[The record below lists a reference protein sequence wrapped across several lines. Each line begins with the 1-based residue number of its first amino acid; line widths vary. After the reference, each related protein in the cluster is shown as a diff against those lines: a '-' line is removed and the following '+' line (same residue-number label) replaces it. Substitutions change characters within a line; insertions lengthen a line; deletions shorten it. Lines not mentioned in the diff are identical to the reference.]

1 MRPFVGMTRGAL
13 VALAGLLLL
22 TPMMLSPMPS
32 LGDFANHAARFWLL
46 GGGIGQMPD
55 VYGAD
60 WTRAFINI
68 GGDLLAR
75 FFAGIATGDQVGQAI
90 LAIAIIGP
98 PFGLLLLNKRLL
110 GWNVWM
116 FAFPFLAWTQT
127 LLFGFITFQ
136 MGMGLA
142 LIMAAIDT
150 SLPEGRGRWLYRLG
164 CAALLLVVHP
174 FALLFYAALTG
185 GLILGPRL
193 LDHLASRP
201 AFLRF
206 LRQGLLLVAVCALPL
221 LVLTLTAAHLPGEDQ
236 HSEGSQIIWME
247 GMNRVAAL
255 ISPIRNYSRR
265 FDIVI
270 TGLLALVPLYALV
283 RRRLSLHQGLFAAAV
298 ILGIA
303 SLFMPKAMAGTV
315 VLEVRL
321 PLMAL
326 LAFAASLRI
335 EMPTRREAMAAAAIL
350 ALLGTVRTGDV
361 ARHWA
366 RAGQDVAALREV
378 MEKLPPGST
387 VLPLQHNP
395 SAEAIRQAPLGRYFL
410 DDHPLFT
417 HIASYAV
424 IWRQAFIPNLFAARG
439 KQPLLVLPPFNE
451 ISVPEGDLASIH
463 VLDRPDYPVIG
474 SQAYALK
481 WRDRFDYVLVVNAD
495 LPDREGPLV
504 LPEGVDKVAD
514 TGFAQLLRLPLA
526 ERPMAA
532 R

>member
-1 MRPFVGMTRGAL
+1 MTRGAL

-46 GGGIGQMPD
+46 GGGLAQMPD

-60 WTRAFINI
+60 WTRAFMNI

-75 FFAGIATGDQVGQAI
+75 GFAGFATGDRVAQFL

-98 PFGLLLLNKRLL
+98 PFGVWLLNRRLV

-142 LIMAAIDT
+142 LALVAADT
-150 SLPEGRGRWLYRLG
+150 FLPEGTGRWLYRLG
-164 CAALLLVVHP
+164 CAALMLVVHP

-193 LDHLASRP
+193 LDHFASR
-201 AFLRF
+201 AALLRF
-206 LRQGLLLVAVCALPL
+206 LRQGALLAVICAVPL
-221 LVLTLTAAHLPGEDQ
+221 LMLTLAATHLPGEDQ
-236 HSEGSQIIWME
+236 HAGSSQIIWME
-247 GMNRVAAL
+247 GANRISAL
-255 ISPIRNYSRR
+255 ISPIRNYSRH
-265 FDIVI
+265 FDIII

-283 RRRLSLHQGLFAAAV
+283 RRRLSVHQGMFAAAV
-298 ILGIA
+298 VLGVA
-303 SLFMPKAMAGTV
+303 SLFMPKAIAGTV

-335 EMPTRREAMAAAAIL
+335 EMPTRREAVAVAAIL
-350 ALLGTVRTGDV
+350 VLFGAVRTADV
-361 ARHWA
+361 ARHWMSA
-366 RAGQDVAALREV
+366 EQDVAALRRV
-378 MEKLPPGST
+378 MEKLPPGSR
-387 VLPLQHNP
+387 VLPLQHDP
-395 SAEAIRQAPLGRYFL
+395 SPEVIRQAPPGRYFL
-410 DDHPLFT
+410 DDQQHFT
-417 HIASYAV
+417 HMASYAV
-424 IWRQAFIPNLFAARG
+424 IWRRAFIPNLFAARG
-439 KQPLLVLPPFNE
+439 KQPLLVLPPFDE
-451 ISVPEGDLASIH
+451 ISVPEGELASVHI
-463 VLDRPDYPVIG
+463 LDRPDYPVIV
-474 SQAYALK
+474 SRAYARK
-481 WRDRFDYVLVVNAD
+481 WRDHFDYALVLNAD
-495 LPDREGPLV
+495 LPDQDGPVV
-504 LPEGVDKVAD
+504 LPPGVEKIADEGFV
-514 TGFAQLLRLPLA
+514 QLLRLPLA